1 LARPAVAPAAVRNVL
16 VHQADPFMRGHPMK
30 PIRLALIL
38 CVVMTCASA
47 VRAQTVATGRVMREK
62 LGHSQ
67 KILEGILTADFGLL
81 GRETEALGRATES
94 PAWSALK
101 GPEYSRQSEAF
112 LKALG
117 DLKAA
122 VDARDLDAAMGH
134 YTELT
139 MTCYRCHRYITDNR
153 RAAR

>member
-1 LARPAVAPAAVRNVL
+1 
-16 VHQADPFMRGHPMK
+16 MK
-30 PIRLALIL
+30 PIRLALIVYL
-38 CVVMTCASA
+38 ATMSIAVVP
-47 VRAQTVATGRVMREK
+47 AQTVATGRVMREK

-67 KILEGILTADFGLL
+67 KILEDILTANFALF
-81 GRETEALGRATES
+81 GRETAALRRATES
-94 PAWSALK
+94 PAWSRLK

-112 LKALG
+112 LKALR
-117 DLKAA
+117 DVDAA
-122 VDARDLDAAMGH
+122 VQARDLDAAMGH